1 MMFTTGLDE
10 DPLNLVLLFYR
21 AISYLDINEP
31 ENTIKDLICLLN
43 IKPDY
48 NKLAYLILSIAHK
61 RMHND
66 IDALNVLWQGI
77 KYFPKYSETYLARAL
92 LYMQL
97 KNYEDALNDFQNFNK
112 YANK

>member
-66 IDALNVLWQGI
+66 IDALNVL
-77 KYFPKYSETYLARAL
+77 
-92 LYMQL
+92 
-97 KNYEDALNDFQNFNK
+97 
-112 YANK
+112 